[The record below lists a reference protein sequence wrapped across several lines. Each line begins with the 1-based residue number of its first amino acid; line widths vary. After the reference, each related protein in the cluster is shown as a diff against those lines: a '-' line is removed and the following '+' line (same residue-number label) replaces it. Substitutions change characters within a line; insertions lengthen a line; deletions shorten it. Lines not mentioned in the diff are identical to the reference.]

1 MVRTYKKQPGSKVVR
16 NYTESKVN
24 EVIRKIQSKEISQRD
39 AAKKYNIPRT
49 TLQRRLKG
57 LNSKKHGGQQVIDER
72 TEEQFNNYIITC
84 SMFGFPLDS
93 FDVRC
98 LVKMHLDQNGIT
110 IKQFKKNLPGV
121 DWFKGFIRR
130 NTDLTERMVGN
141 IKKQRAKVSVEVMN
155 EFYDSL
161 DVELAGIPP
170 SNIYNFDET
179 NLTDDPGKKKVVTK
193 RGLRYPERI
202 LYTSKSSTSIMMC
215 GSADGTMLPPPY
227 VCYKA
232 KEMWTSWATGGPIG
246 ARYNTSISGW
256 FEGVTFD
263 DWFKSM
269 VLPRLKR
276 EQGTKVLIKTTCQV
290 I

>member
-72 TEEQFNNYIITC
+72 TEEQFKNYIITC
-84 SMFGFPLDS
+84 SMFGFLLDS

-202 LYTSKSSTSIMMC
+202 LNTSKSSTSIMMC
-215 GSADGTMLPPPY
+215 GSADGTMLPHHMYAIKQRKCGHPGLLEDRLELDITDPFP
-227 VCYKA
+227 
-232 KEMWTSWATGGPIG
+232 GG
-246 ARYNTSISGW
+246 
-256 FEGVTFD
+256 
-263 DWFKSM
+263 
-269 VLPRLKR
+269 LK
-276 EQGTKVLIKTTCQV
+276 V
-290 I
+290 